1 MRFVLLFL
9 LAVTA
14 VEADDTLQATIDAA
28 IAGKA
33 EVLRLPAGE
42 HRLSST
48 LRVRDAHDLTI
59 EGHGATLVFTNWRD
73 SGLHL
78 LGCSR
83 VTLRNLT
90 IDFDPLPFTQGT
102 ILSISED
109 RSQWEFEVH
118 AGYPSLSEEYLA
130 TQAYVYDPE
139 TCRLRRGIPDIYPR
153 GVEALSE
160 RRGRITINPAVPG
173 TENARAGD
181 LVVLNIRDGEGV
193 YMNQCEDLTVENVTV
208 LTCPGIAFIAR
219 YMFGDNVFRRLAV
232 RPGPPPAGATYPRLM
247 SSCADAF
254 NFAYAARGPV
264 VERCRFRA
272 MGDDS
277 INLHGPTFAVCAVSE
292 REVVLGRPYGGEPY
306 ERMVSPGDI
315 VQGLRVNT
323 FEPIGEAVVERFERE
338 REVPDEWRTQVQ
350 SLWPRV
356 QVNTGSFFRVQLA
369 GALAVDV
376 GDWVAS
382 PTTSAAGFAIRDCE
396 FRDHRARGMR
406 IQSSNGIIERNRL
419 SGLQGAGIS
428 VGPEFGF
435 WREAGW
441 VRDLTIRDN
450 VIEDVGRGDVIQE
463 RWGFSLAGITVF
475 GRVERE
481 ATCPMGNRDIVISG
495 NSIDGC
501 PTAGIS
507 VSCTRGVGITGNTI
521 AHTNYLA
528 GADGDAGQPIEV
540 EGAEDVVT
548 EGNELSGVGE
558 PL

>member
-9 LAVTA
+9 LSVTA

-382 PTTSAAGFAIRDCE
+382 PTTSAAGFAIRD
-396 FRDHRARGMR
+396 
-406 IQSSNGIIERNRL
+406 
-419 SGLQGAGIS
+419 
-428 VGPEFGF
+428 
-435 WREAGW
+435 
-441 VRDLTIRDN
+441 N